1 MIGGAVPPTIGRAA
15 RPEGSSGM
23 ISDERFLR
31 AIELFDA
38 GEFFACH
45 DVLEDLWSE
54 TYSDER
60 DFLQGLIHAAVALHH
75 FEGGNLGGARKM
87 FDSQAKYLRPYQP
100 IFAGVDLVEFQHRMS
115 ACFEELLQAESYPL
129 GVQLDVARI
138 PRISDCLTRG
148 D

>member
-1 MIGGAVPPTIGRAA
+1 MIL
-15 RPEGSSGM
+15 
-23 ISDERFLR
+23 DERFSR

-54 TYSDER
+54 TYSGER

-87 FDSQAKYLRPYQP
+87 FDSQSKYLRPYQP
-100 IFAGVDLVEFQHRMS
+100 TYAGVDLVEFQRRMT
-115 ACFEELLQAESYPL
+115 ACFEELLQAAEYPA
-129 GVQLDVARI
+129 GVQLDTSRI
-138 PRISDCLTRG
+138 PRLSDCLARG